1 MTNKVAIFY
10 VQSEWLRSS
19 ALRKNNGSSFESLN
33 RLETAA
39 QYSLPVLNLCDFI
52 LPEKPY
58 EDSLGPLRHKTRVGW
73 EKPKPNDCAAALAY
87 LHQGGILKLVVD
99 DRHLRTGP
107 PTGMKWRARTG
118 NEPISGL
125 LLTIAV
131 VFFLDTLL
139 KPLPPPCLPANMA
152 TMSLFLMLLCAP
164 ALSFARNTN
173 APRSPSPLWRRGR
186 SVPPMGFY
194 NPTELGGSMLTIAP
208 NTNGLGEPLNVI
220 VSGHSDATVLVDSE
234 DNGGLRNYFLSVGFG
249 AECLGQHAGD
259 AQTANL
265 GDGKGQV
272 NETSELRWD
281 YGDPSLGTCT
291 ETIKGGNHFR
301 YWVQDGSKA
310 NSDWLVGNATA
321 QQSLIPTGNITNG
334 TTYSGQ
340 TSFGGYTYKTDV
352 IYLSGILS
360 NSSQG
365 VNHNV
370 TVGNANTLPVDG
382 YVAVM
387 TISIVSEPQRT
398 TSPAGAIL
406 VQKLLE
412 TPTILPTSWTILL
425 SSFLLVAPSL
435 YGCLARHGTVTYRH
449 PAIPGH

>member
-1 MTNKVAIFY
+1 
-10 VQSEWLRSS
+10 
-19 ALRKNNGSSFESLN
+19 
-33 RLETAA
+33 
-39 QYSLPVLNLCDFI
+39 
-52 LPEKPY
+52 
-58 EDSLGPLRHKTRVGW
+58 
-73 EKPKPNDCAAALAY
+73 
-87 LHQGGILKLVVD
+87 
-99 DRHLRTGP
+99 
-107 PTGMKWRARTG
+107 
-118 NEPISGL
+118 
-125 LLTIAV
+125 
-131 VFFLDTLL
+131 
-139 KPLPPPCLPANMA
+139 MA

-164 ALSFARNTN
+164 ALSFARYPN

-186 SVPPMGFY
+186 NVPPMGFY

-310 NSDWLVGNATA
+310 NSGAIFMATSYELPIQMGHDIIFDGYNLGRDWLVGNATA

-398 TSPAGAIL
+398 TSGALSIPPSVSWSML
-406 VQKLLE
+406 AALLAM
-412 TPTILPTSWTILL
+412 LAVSL
-425 SSFLLVAPSL
+425 SA
-435 YGCLARHGTVTYRH
+435 
-449 PAIPGH
+449 

>member
-1 MTNKVAIFY
+1 
-10 VQSEWLRSS
+10 
-19 ALRKNNGSSFESLN
+19 
-33 RLETAA
+33 
-39 QYSLPVLNLCDFI
+39 
-52 LPEKPY
+52 
-58 EDSLGPLRHKTRVGW
+58 
-73 EKPKPNDCAAALAY
+73 
-87 LHQGGILKLVVD
+87 
-99 DRHLRTGP
+99 
-107 PTGMKWRARTG
+107 
-118 NEPISGL
+118 
-125 LLTIAV
+125 
-131 VFFLDTLL
+131 
-139 KPLPPPCLPANMA
+139 MA
-152 TMSLFLMLLCAP
+152 TTSLFLMLLCAP

-186 SVPPMGFY
+186 NVPPMGFY

-208 NTNGLGEPLNVI
+208 NTGGLGEPLNVI

-310 NSDWLVGNATA
+310 NSGAIFMATSYELPIQMGHDIIFDGYVSHACSDWLVGNATA
-321 QQSLIPTGNITNG
+321 QQSLIPTANITNG

-370 TVGNANTLPVDG
+370 TVGNTNTLPVDG

-398 TSPAGAIL
+398 TGALSIP
-406 VQKLLE
+406 
-412 TPTILPTSWTILL
+412 PTIPWSLL
-425 SSFLLVAPSL
+425 AALLAMFAVSL
-435 YGCLARHGTVTYRH
+435 SA
-449 PAIPGH
+449 